1 MDGVLLLILY
11 QYHFLFQLRIMLM
24 NFKVIFSPIMNVLLS
39 FMKYDAFN
47 IRYCIFF
54 QLVLI
59 VMFLYRNHDHT
70 KNHEV
75 LFFLSTV

>member
-47 IRYCIFF
+47 IRYCIFSISVNCN
-54 QLVLI
+54 VLI
-59 VMFLYRNHDHT
+59 S
-70 KNHEV
+70 K
-75 LFFLSTV
+75 S